1 MTLQVH
7 TARISTKDPDR
18 FDVARKT
25 AKEGL
30 FLAPSWDILSPVL
43 LARRSGTPEAEVWAF
58 YVRAY
63 RLEMRR
69 SYVQHRE
76 SWDALLRRERVVLT
90 CFCREPSQ
98 CHRSL
103 LREHI
108 LPRLGAVDAG
118 ELVAEVGSLTL
129 FDDGVDFGG
138 A

>member
-7 TARISTKDPDR
+7 TARISTRDPDR

-43 LARRSGTPEAEVWAF
+43 LARRSGTPETEVWAF

-69 SYVQHRE
+69 SYVQFRGL
-76 SWDALLRRERVVLT
+76 WDALLRRERVVLT
-90 CFCREPSQ
+90 CFCRDPSH
-98 CHRSL
+98 CHRSI

-118 ELVAEVGSLTL
+118 EFVAEVGSLTL

>member
-7 TARISTKDPDR
+7 TARISTRDPDR

-76 SWDALLRRERVVLT
+76 SWDALLSRSRVCLV
-90 CFCREPSQ
+90 CFCLDPKH
-98 CHRSL
+98 CHRSI

-118 ELVAEVGSLTL
+118 ELVPELGSLTL